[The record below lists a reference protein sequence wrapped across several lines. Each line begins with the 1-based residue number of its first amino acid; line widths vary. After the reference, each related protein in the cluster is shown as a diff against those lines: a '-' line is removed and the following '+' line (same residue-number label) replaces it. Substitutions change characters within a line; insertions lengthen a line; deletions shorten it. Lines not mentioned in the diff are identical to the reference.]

1 MKECSAF
8 CMFML
13 LASIAMFLLAQ
24 TLVAWSATSVAG
36 VKVDMVMYADAVKG
50 LQTASA
56 ICATMALIHYVYS
69 SDHKMKMMMPFY

>member
-13 LASIAMFLLAQ
+13 LASIMTFLLAQ

-36 VKVDMVMYADAVKG
+36 VKVDMATYADAIKG
-50 LQTASA
+50 LQMTSGV
-56 ICATMALIHYVYS
+56 CAVLAFVNYFYQ
-69 SDHKMKMMMPFY
+69 SDHKMKMVMPFY